1 MKVEEILKNAP
12 KDVSKDVLMRYLYLE
27 LGKIYRR
34 DTRFFYGT
42 DEEKEKIYNQEFDL
56 NGKNIDIID
65 FILQHISEFEKMQGY
80 IELKKCQREIFGKML
95 NKAEREKIK
104 IHNLCPRDED
114 KTNMK
119 SVIQVSL
126 DKGNIYYVTQM
137 GTNEFRKMNA
147 EQMLEYMENEE
158 WHFLKEKRNLD
169 RPEERE

>member
-80 IELKKCQREIFGKML
+80 IELKKYQREIFGKML
-95 NKAEREKIK
+95 NKAEREK
-104 IHNLCPRDED
+104 
-114 KTNMK
+114 
-119 SVIQVSL
+119 
-126 DKGNIYYVTQM
+126 
-137 GTNEFRKMNA
+137 
-147 EQMLEYMENEE
+147 
-158 WHFLKEKRNLD
+158 LKFIICAQEMRTKQI
-169 RPEERE
+169 